1 MRELVYYVAVTL
13 DGYIAGPDGQFDDFL
28 VEGDH
33 MAVGIDQY
41 ADAIPTD
48 LAAQL
53 GIEQT
58 RARFDT
64 VLMGANTYAV
74 GLPDNPNPFRHLTQ
88 FVFTSRPYEDA
99 ENLTF
104 TDEDPVE
111 LVRALK
117 EQPGGDLWLSGGG
130 QLATR
135 LAGEIDRLVLKRQ
148 PLLFGSGVPLFAPR
162 PYAVTRFDR
171 VAHQDFGSG
180 VSFTEYVP
188 RR

>member
-13 DGYIAGPDGQFDDFL
+13 DGYIAGPDDQFDDFL

-33 MAVGIDQY
+33 MAVGIEKY

-48 LAAQL
+48 IAAQL
-53 GIEQT
+53 GIEQSAT
-58 RARFDT
+58 RFDT

-88 FVFTSRPYEDA
+88 YVFTSRPYEDA

-104 TDEDPVE
+104 TDADPVE
-111 LVRALK
+111 LVRGLK
-117 EQPGGDLWLSGGG
+117 AQPGGDIWLSGGAHLAA
-130 QLATR
+130 QLV
-135 LAGEIDRLVLKRQ
+135 GEIDRLILTRQ
-148 PLLFGSGVPLFAPR
+148 PLLFGSGVPLFAPS

-171 VAHQDFGSG
+171 VANTDFESG
-180 VSFTEYVP
+180 VSFTEFV
-188 RR
+188 RRE